1 MHICTFAHQHIST
14 SSHLHIKTSTPMTL
28 FSKII
33 AGEIPSYKIAEDD
46 RYYAFLDINPLT
58 KGHTLVVPKV
68 EDDYI
73 FHLDDDTLGG
83 LVLFAKRVAKAIEQA
98 VPCTRIG
105 VAVIGLEVPHTHIHL
120 IPIRRE
126 ADMNFANPKLQLPAD
141 EMEAIAARIRG
152 NFK

>member
-1 MHICTFAHQHIST
+1 M
-14 SSHLHIKTSTPMTL
+14 HIKTSTPMTL